1 MHEYELA
8 PVENVRNGCFSFY
21 KLIIDGIC
29 PYDEFCDEMWN
40 GPNHGVMAGLISQMD
55 NFGHTLLPKTKFR
68 KIEDAG
74 EDIFEFKRKTLRIYV
89 RKKDPD
95 IYIILGGVKAN
106 QKKDIAKI
114 KKIVKDYENT
124 QSNDTE

>member
-8 PVENVRNGCFSFY
+8 PVENVRNDSFSFY
-21 KLIIDGIC
+21 KLIIDGRC

-40 GPNHGVMAGLISQMD
+40 GPNKGVMAGLISQMD

-74 EDIFEFKRKTLRIYV
+74 DDIFEFKRHTLRIYV
-89 RKKDPD
+89 RKKEPN
-95 IYIILGGVKAN
+95 IYIILGGVKTN
-106 QKKDIAKI
+106 QKKDIARI
-114 KKIVKDYENT
+114 RRIVKDYEK
-124 QSNDTE
+124 STEQ